1 MREKKPSWQA
11 QFWRRLQT
19 AQGQGQICWRGAG
32 RGVGGPRGALHG
44 KMRKRHG
51 SRTLLSS
58 WHRNG
63 SAGGTEQ
70 TGDMQGRPE
79 ELGLSRLAGGCG
91 EDRLKE
97 ELELFGHQGSRTF
110 SAMHQ
115 GAGSQDALHR
125 LGDRLVPEG
134 RG

>member
-1 MREKKPSWQA
+1 MGHER
-11 QFWRRLQT
+11 
-19 AQGQGQICWRGAG
+19 CCH
-32 RGVGGPRGALHG
+32 HG
-44 KMRKRHG
+44 IETGLLVVLSKR
-51 SRTLLSS
+51 
-58 WHRNG
+58 
-63 SAGGTEQ
+63 
-70 TGDMQGRPE
+70 DMQGRPE